1 MQRASYTYDHYG
13 DDERDNLRPEEVKEG
28 WDVFENPITVE
39 EEGSMADQ
47 KWFDCLERASKFIA
61 YIVVFILVLSCAII
75 SKGTL
80 LFMTSQLS
88 ESDTK
93 SYCNRNLAQDK
104 HYIVT
109 LPTVE
114 RVMWIWILIFAY
126 CIPQIGTFIR
136 SLRIVAFKT
145 WAMPGMMDTVSIAF
159 TESCSTIGFALL
171 IFGVLPELD
180 VVKGAMLTN
189 AVCFIPA
196 VLALLSR
203 NVGCNVNTLRGAMDI
218 ISITAQATAFIT
230 WPLLPDSPTI
240 LWLIPV
246 SLFLISIGWW
256 ENFTPKSYSINF
268 INSAMKWLCR
278 SNKAF
283 VNDRYFVYIFVSLWK
298 CILFFISV
306 LILFWAREDRVEF
319 LFNNFELA
327 FSEHYVN
334 VTEILPLIGGMEGPN
349 FEEAIQSGPGT
360 QILTNSMTP
369 WYLLLIN
376 ALTTYVCYA
385 VAKFAC
391 KIQIQGF
398 GYALP
403 VNLAV
408 PVTISGLIAMCGEYN
423 KDVCAFYDT
432 IPTYLFFDSPPVYL
446 LADFITQQQSYIWLL
461 WLISQT
467 WITIDLWTPLCEKLA
482 RTEKLFVRP
491 MFEPFCLD
499 QDLGLNRRRDNDD
512 EPMSEHYIKDDA
524 QQMLD
529 EIDDQE
535 IEDKDSITMI
545 YACGTM
551 WHETKSEMMAFM
563 KSILRLDEDQL
574 VRMKAKKTYKH
585 LKIPNLFNFE
595 THIFFDDAFYRRSPD
610 DPCPEI
616 NPYVKDLIDVVNEAV
631 LEIHNGVRI
640 RPPAKLETPYGGR
653 LEWKLPGGN
662 KMYAHLKDKTKIRAK
677 KRWSQVMYMYYLL
690 GHRLMDNENLS
701 ETSKWKRGS
710 NTYILALDGDIDFQP
725 KAVHLLADLMK
736 KNRDLGAA
744 CGRIHPMGSGAM
756 VWYQKFEYAIG
767 HWLQKA
773 TEHMI
778 GCVLCSPGCF
788 SLFRG
793 SALMDDSV
801 MNKYTTTSEEAVHF
815 VQYDQGEDRWL
826 CTLLLQRG
834 HKVEYSAA
842 SDSFTHC
849 PEGFTEF
856 YKQRRRWMPSTT
868 ANIIDLLMNYRR
880 TVDNNDNISTLYI
893 GYQLVLL
900 IGTVL
905 GPGTIFLMLV
915 GAFVAAFQVEQ
926 WTSFLMNGIPIITFM
941 IICGLFKENVQLIV
955 AGFLSTIYG
964 LVMMAVLVG
973 IMLQIQ
979 NDGILAPSSL
989 FFFCVAG
996 EMIITALF
1004 HPKEIGCLPYGIV
1017 YYVTVPSMYM
1027 LLVIYSVFNMNNISW
1042 GTRDGTVVQE
1052 KKDGEADANAE
1063 EATPTEK
1070 KNLRHK
1076 IYSFF
1081 SNPED
1086 NTGSFELSFA
1096 GLFRILLCTSNVTS
1110 REEEQIKLLSDSLRE
1125 LHTKLDGLQTQM
1137 NGGPI
1142 SGQPTKKV
1150 TQHDLKI
1157 RPSAMTRLTGS
1168 EAMPKR
1174 QHSMMDQQS
1183 DFDEDFDD
1191 YDHYTTES
1199 SYESSV
1205 GEEIWLHCDKLRP
1218 SPSRHLHPSEESFWT
1233 ACIARYLT
1241 PINEGNTLIAA
1252 KLKDLRDKAVFT
1264 FFMLNAVF
1272 VLVVFLLTLKKD
1284 DIHIKWPLG
1293 IKANFTYQDDTGNIE
1308 VIREYLQLEPI
1319 GFVFLIFFAILLI
1332 VQFVAMFFHRFG
1344 TFSQILANT
1353 KVNFTLFKPKSTDNK
1368 NDGEEAVMVT
1378 RRITRWMPI
1387 ENGNATILPPRHRAT
1402 FIGLI
1407 GPKVPRPTT
1416 YDLSERF
1423 ELTHDRCQNE
1433 ANFEAPVPRQTLNRL
1448 MRANSMA
1455 VFRDPEQI
1463 EFRERRRNTRNSRH
1477 NITSV

>member
-1 MQRASYTYDHYG
+1 MIEIRQRDSYKYDEY
-13 DDERDNLRPEEVKEG
+13 DNNDNMRPEAAKEG
-28 WDVFENPITVE
+28 WDVFDDPVRIE

-47 KWFDCLERASKFIA
+47 KWFDFMERASKFIV
-61 YIVVFILVLSCAII
+61 YIIVFIVVLGCAII

-88 ESDTK
+88 VADTK
-93 SYCNRNLAQDK
+93 SYCNRDLAHDK
-104 HYIVT
+104 HFIVT
-109 LPTVE
+109 LPAVE
-114 RVMWIWILIFAY
+114 RVQWVWILIFAY

-136 SLRIVAFKT
+136 SVRILCFKT
-145 WAMPGMMDTVSIAF
+145 WKIPGMMDAVSITF
-159 TESCSTIGFALL
+159 TESCSTVGFALL

-218 ISITAQATAFIT
+218 VSITAQATAFIT
-230 WPLLPDSPTI
+230 WPLLPESPPI
-240 LWLIPV
+240 LWLIPIALALV
-246 SLFLISIGWW
+246 SAGWW
-256 ENFTPKSYSINF
+256 ENFTPEVYSISF
-268 INSAMKWLCR
+268 INRAMSWLCR
-278 SNKAF
+278 PNKAF
-283 VNDRYFVYIFVSLWK
+283 VNDRYFVYMFVSLWK
-298 CILFFISV
+298 CVLFFISV
-306 LILFWAREDRVEF
+306 LIIFWAREDKVAF
-319 LFNNFELA
+319 LFDNFDLA
-327 FSEHYVN
+327 FREHYVN

-349 FEEAIQSGPGT
+349 FEQAVRSGPGT
-360 QILTNSMTP
+360 QILTNSLTP

-376 ALTTYVCYA
+376 ALTSYVCYA
-385 VAKFAC
+385 VGKFAC

-432 IPTYLFFDSPPVYL
+432 IPSYLFFDSPPVYL
-446 LADFITQQQSYIWLL
+446 LADFISQQQSYIWLL
-461 WLISQT
+461 WLLSQT
-467 WITIDLWTPLCEKLA
+467 WITIDLWSPICEKLA
-482 RTEKLFVRP
+482 RTEKLFMRP

-499 QDLGLNRRRDNDD
+499 QDLGLNRRRDNHD
-512 EPMSEHYIKDDA
+512 EPMPEFEKDDV
-524 QQMLD
+524 QQVLD
-529 EIDDQE
+529 EMDDQQIDDS
-535 IEDKDSITMI
+535 DNITMI

-551 WHETKSEMMAFM
+551 WHETHAEMMAFM
-563 KSILRLDEDQL
+563 NSILRLDEDQM
-574 VRMKAKKTYKH
+574 VRMKAKRTYKN
-585 LKIPNLFNFE
+585 LRIPNLFNFE
-595 THIFFDDAFYRRSPD
+595 THIFFDDAFYRRTKD
-610 DPCPEI
+610 DP
-616 NPYVKDLIDVVNEAV
+616 NPQMNQYVEELIDVVNESARV
-631 LEIHNGVRI
+631 VHNGARI
-640 RPPAKLETPYGGR
+640 RPPFVMETPYGGR
-653 LEWKLPGGN
+653 LEWKLPCGN
-662 KMYAHLKDKTKIRAK
+662 KMFAHLKDKGKIRSK

-690 GHRLMDNENLS
+690 GHRLMDNDEL
-701 ETSKWKRGS
+701 TRQSKWKRGA

-725 KAVHLLADLMK
+725 KAVHLLVDLMK
-736 KNRDLGAA
+736 KNSDLGAA

-801 MNKYTTTSEEAVHF
+801 MNKYTTTSKDALHF

-842 SDSFTHC
+842 SDAFTHC
-849 PEGFTEF
+849 PEGFNEF
-856 YKQRRRWMPSTT
+856 YNQRRRWMPSTT
-868 ANIIDLLMNYRR
+868 ANIIDLLKNYKH

-893 GYQLVLL
+893 GYQLVLM

-926 WTSFLMNGIPIITFM
+926 WTSFLMNAVPIIFFM
-941 IICGLFKENVQLIV
+941 LVCACFKEKIQLAV

-979 NDGILAPSSL
+979 NDGVLAPSSL

-1042 GTRDGTVVQE
+1042 GTRDVTLIKKDDENVEGADVVKE
-1052 KKDGEADANAE
+1052 KK
-1063 EATPTEK
+1063 TM
-1070 KNLRHK
+1070 RHK
-1076 IYSFF
+1076 IYSLF
-1081 SNPED
+1081 SNAED

-1110 REEEQIKLLSDSLRE
+1110 REEEQIKLLSDSLKE
-1125 LHTKLDGLQTQM
+1125 LHAKLDGLQNQM
-1137 NGGPI
+1137 NDGAI
-1142 SGQPTKKV
+1142 TNQPPTNKRE
-1150 TQHDLKI
+1150 TLRSII
-1157 RPSAMTRLTGS
+1157 RPSTTRLRGS
-1168 EAMPKR
+1168 DAKK
-1174 QHSMMDQQS
+1174 QHILDQS
-1183 DFDEDFDD
+1183 DLDEFDD
-1191 YDHYTTES
+1191 DYYEHNQSVS
-1199 SYESSV
+1199 SYGSD
-1205 GEEIWLHCDKLRP
+1205 GDLWFHCKKLHT
-1218 SPSRHLHPSEESFWT
+1218 SPTKHLEPREESFWT
-1233 ACIARYLT
+1233 AVINKYLA
-1241 PINEGNTLIAA
+1241 PIDEGNLETAK
-1252 KLKDLRDKAVFT
+1252 KLKDLRDKSVFS

-1293 IKANFTYQDDTGNIE
+1293 IKANFTYSEDSGDIE
-1308 VIREYLQLEPI
+1308 IIREYLQLEPI

-1353 KVNFTLFKPKSTDNK
+1353 KINFTLFKPQTREAK
-1368 NDGEEAVMVT
+1368 NDGEEAVTIT
-1378 RRITRWMPI
+1378 RRLTRWVPT
-1387 ENGNATILPPRHRAT
+1387 EKVNTNLPPRHRAT
-1402 FIGLI
+1402 ILWD
-1407 GPKVPRPTT
+1407 KTVEQQPRHTT
-1416 YDLSERF
+1416 FDLAARF
-1423 ELTHDRCQNE
+1423 DDNQRRIKNDT
-1433 ANFEAPVPRQTLNRL
+1433 NFDAPVPRRTLNRL
-1448 MRANSMA
+1448 TRANSLA
-1455 VFRDPEQI
+1455 VNHIDILRQGPGAP
-1463 EFRERRRNTRNSRH
+1463 RNSRF
-1477 NITSV
+1477 NVSSV